1 MLWKILL
8 AVAVIWFAIAV
19 VGALTKALF
28 SILLVGAVVFGLYL
42 LFKAMTGSG
51 DKSSIMRR

>member
-8 AVAVIWFAIAV
+8 AIVVIWFALAV

-51 DKSSIMRR
+51 NKSSVR